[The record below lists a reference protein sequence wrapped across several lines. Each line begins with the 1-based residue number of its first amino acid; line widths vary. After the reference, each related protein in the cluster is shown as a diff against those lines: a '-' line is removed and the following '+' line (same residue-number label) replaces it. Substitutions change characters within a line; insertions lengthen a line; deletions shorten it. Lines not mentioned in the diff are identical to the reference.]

1 MPGGEAGLDDNSPCM
16 DMDLDRT
23 DHPPPATPPDLP
35 SRPAAGQ
42 RDASS
47 MVPAQSQ
54 IPQQCTPR
62 RCPCPTGT
70 APTDRGPEEQLH
82 IRPNNKASSDHAISS
97 AAPIGRVAS
106 RGRPT
111 GCVHGR
117 QHGRMRERTRV
128 PYPAARDGRS
138 CMEPGFQVHAEKPIF
153 RSRRPP
159 RGWTWTWTCS
169 GFMRA
174 RATSHRLRATAT
186 HGPRRRGADMAG
198 ATPAVC
204 LLCTVPRS
212 GRRLEPGA
220 GEIWACMH
228 KHDPGPG

>member
-1 MPGGEAGLDDNSPCM
+1 M
-16 DMDLDRT
+16 DRT
-23 DHPPPATPPDLP
+23 DHPPATPPDLP

-62 RCPCPTGT
+62 RCPCPNGT

-97 AAPIGRVAS
+97 APPSVAS

-128 PYPAARDGRS
+128 PSAILLLPGS
-138 CMEPGFQVHAEKPIF
+138 KGWPVMEPGFQVHAEKPIF
-153 RSRRPP
+153 RSRRADGHGHGPGP
-159 RGWTWTWTCS
+159 VSC
-169 GFMRA
+169 A
-174 RATSHRLRATAT
+174 RATSHRLRSTAT

-198 ATPAVC
+198 ADAAPAVC
-204 LLCTVPRS
+204 LHCAEEWPAFGT
-212 GRRLEPGA
+212 GRRRDLGVTLGRA
-220 GEIWACMH
+220 DADATARGFWVGLSVTA
-228 KHDPGPG
+228 